1 MSGEGRMRA
10 SDSDR
15 ERATEVLREAHAVGR
30 LNLDEFLDRAGAV
43 GSARTWGELH
53 ELTADLPEQAR
64 LFQSGSGT
72 EFCQE
77 TGELHRS
84 PRRPSVP
91 LLLVAVSW
99 LGIVAVAHVIA
110 AIPLVVLAV
119 FVLRMAWRR

>member
-1 MSGEGRMRA
+1 MRA
-10 SDSDR
+10 SDGDR

-53 ELTADLPEQAR
+53 ELTADLPEQSR
-64 LFQSGSGT
+64 LFLRGSGT
-72 EFCQE
+72 EFHQE
-77 TGELHRS
+77 PSELHHA

-91 LLLVAVSW
+91 LLIVAAAW

-110 AIPLVVLAV
+110 AIPLAVLAV